1 MLSKITIATRM
12 VLGFSVVLILMC
24 ALSAI
29 SIYQVDRISADLER
43 INDVNGVKQRYAINF
58 RGSVH
63 DRAISA
69 RDVTLVAGD
78 DKLGAVVAEIDRL
91 AAFYAT
97 SAAAMDA
104 MFAARTDI
112 SDEEVRILASIKETE
127 ARTLPLISRIIA
139 SQRAG
144 DADTARSVLMNEAR
158 PAFEEWLARI
168 NRFIDL
174 QESMNQGIGSE
185 VDSLVAN
192 FKYLMLGLSAAALLI
207 GLVIGLWNVRAVRP
221 LRRLTGTMIRLS
233 KGELSVEIPP
243 ATTGDE
249 VGDIIRAV
257 HVFKDNALETARLRQ
272 EQAHSAVEAERQKKA
287 AMSALAAEFETS
299 VNEIV
304 GLVSSASTELFATA
318 QEMSATAERTA
329 ARSSDTA
336 TVSERSSANV
346 QAVVVRAD
354 ELGATVQEIGRQVST
369 STQAAERAVDE
380 ARSAGVQVRELVDAA
395 EKIGEVVSLISDIAS
410 QTNLLALNAT
420 IEAARAG
427 EAGKGFAVVA
437 TEVKSLA
444 GQTAKATEEISRKIA
459 EMQNVTSLSAAA
471 IGRITQVIDEISRIS
486 GIIASAVGR
495 QDEVTR
501 EIGSNV
507 GEAARGTKEAASN
520 MYEVNRAASD
530 TRAASTRLVSSAGGL
545 SEQSALLRKRVA
557 DFILQIRAA

>member
-185 VDSLVAN
+185 VNSLVAN

-507 GEAARGTKEAASN
+507 AEAARGTKEAASN

>member
-1 MLSKITIATRM
+1 
-12 VLGFSVVLILMC
+12 
-24 ALSAI
+24 
-29 SIYQVDRISADLER
+29 
-43 INDVNGVKQRYAINF
+43 
-58 RGSVH
+58 VH

-185 VDSLVAN
+185 VNSLVAN

-520 MYEVNRAASD
+520 MYEVNRAAGD
-530 TRAASTRLVSSAGGL
+530 TRTASTRLVSSAGDL
-545 SEQSALLRKRVA
+545 SRQSELLRTRVA
-557 DFILQIRAA
+557 DFIDQIRAA

>member
-185 VDSLVAN
+185 VNSLVAN

-272 EQAHSAVEAERQKKA
+272 EQAHSAIEAERQKKA

-520 MYEVNRAASD
+520 MYEVNRAAGD
-530 TRAASTRLVSSAGGL
+530 TRTASTRLVSSAGDL
-545 SEQSALLRKRVA
+545 SRQSELLRTRVA
-557 DFILQIRAA
+557 DFIDQIRAA

>member
-1 MLSKITIATRM
+1 M

-185 VDSLVAN
+185 VNSLVAN

-520 MYEVNRAASD
+520 MYEVNRAAGD
-530 TRAASTRLVSSAGGL
+530 TRTASTRLVSSAGDL
-545 SEQSALLRKRVA
+545 SRQSELLRTRVA
-557 DFILQIRAA
+557 DFIDQIRAA